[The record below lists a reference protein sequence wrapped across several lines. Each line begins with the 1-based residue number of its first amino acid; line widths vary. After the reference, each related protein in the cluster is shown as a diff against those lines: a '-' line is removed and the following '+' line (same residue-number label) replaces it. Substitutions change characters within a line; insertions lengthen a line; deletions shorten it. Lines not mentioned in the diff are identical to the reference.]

1 METIHAYNIAEQLK
15 LNAYKEVQD
24 NLESAKQV
32 IVDKKLAFGEQS
44 CVPFYYPGKDNPKDT
59 MLLIGYGGLDG
70 KTYFFSNLLD
80 DGINV
85 SEANVYIDD
94 ASMNMSVREAFDYV
108 TNKYNEMG
116 TKIQKALENTPYA
129 IDLELP

>member
-1 METIHAYNIAEQLK
+1 METILAYNIAEQLK

-32 IVDKKLAFGEQS
+32 IIDKKLAFGEQS
-44 CVPFYYPGKDNPKDT
+44 CVPFYYPGKDNPEDT

-70 KTYFFSNLLD
+70 KTYFFSNILD
-80 DGINV
+80 NDTDV

-94 ASMNMSVREAFDYV
+94 ASMNMSVREAFEYV

-116 TKIQKALENTPYA
+116 NKIQKVLENSPYA
-129 IDLELP
+129 IDLEV

>member
-1 METIHAYNIAEQLK
+1 METILAYNIAEQLK
-15 LNAYKEVQD
+15 LNAYKEIQD

-32 IVDKKLAFGEQS
+32 IIDKKLAFGEQS
-44 CVPFYYPGKDNPKDT
+44 CVPFYYQGKDNPEDT

-70 KTYFFSNLLD
+70 KTYFFSNILD
-80 DGINV
+80 NDTDV

-94 ASMNMSVREAFDYV
+94 ASMNMSVREAFEYV

-116 TKIQKALENTPYA
+116 NKIQKALENSPYA
-129 IDLELP
+129 IDLEV